1 MLNASANDFHK
12 ELNLLSQRLQTLK
25 QDFRER
31 GMISD
36 VDQAILD
43 RVQQEKDGLGVKLSD
58 AERSGH
64 WGLFK
69 NEFGRVWNSFITD
82 LGMLELRLMDAEVIK
97 KQKP

>member
-43 RVQQEKDGLGVKLSD
+43 RVQQEKDGLEVKLSD

-64 WGLFK
+64 WDLFK
-69 NEFGRVWNSFITD
+69 NEFGRCGT
-82 LGMLELRLMDAEVIK
+82 RLLLI
-97 KQKP
+97 